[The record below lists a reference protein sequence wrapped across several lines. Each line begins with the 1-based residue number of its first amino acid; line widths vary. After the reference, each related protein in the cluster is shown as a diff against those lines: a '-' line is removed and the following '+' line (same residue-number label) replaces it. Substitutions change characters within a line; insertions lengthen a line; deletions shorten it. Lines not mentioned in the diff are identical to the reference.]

1 MNTKEQ
7 ELLKKLYTEV
17 GVLLELESNPAT
29 LKMGYGKAHIEKAKN
44 NMSHTHQCLKELYT
58 PEQKEMF

>member
-17 GVLLELESNPAT
+17 GVLLELESNQANI
-29 LKMGYGKAHIEKAKN
+29 KMGYGKAHIEKAKAYIK
-44 NMSHTHQCLKELYT
+44 HTHQCLKELYT